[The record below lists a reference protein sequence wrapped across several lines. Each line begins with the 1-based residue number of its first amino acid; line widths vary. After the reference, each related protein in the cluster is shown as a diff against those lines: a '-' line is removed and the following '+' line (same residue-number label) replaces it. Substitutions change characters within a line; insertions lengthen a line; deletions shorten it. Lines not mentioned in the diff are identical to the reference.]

1 MSCNT
6 EIPNKL
12 LPVLKELDKLG
23 FRVFFESS
31 EKGLVVKVK
40 KTQQKKKKF
49 FYY

>member
-12 LPVLKELDKLG
+12 LPVLEELDKLG
-23 FRVFFESS
+23 FTVIFESS
-31 EKGLVVKVK
+31 EKGLVVNVK
-40 KTQQKKKKF
+40 KTQPEKKKF